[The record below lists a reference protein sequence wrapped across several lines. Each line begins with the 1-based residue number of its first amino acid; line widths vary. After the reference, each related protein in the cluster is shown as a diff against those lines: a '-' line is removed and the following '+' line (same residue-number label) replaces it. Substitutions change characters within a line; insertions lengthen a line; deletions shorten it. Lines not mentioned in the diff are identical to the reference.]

1 MTKQVKFSAISNVLT
16 IIAAICVLGVIQ
28 SILRYIVFNCQRL
41 SVITLCNTL
50 AMNLSTRLRLALER
64 KSLKSVDLAKATG
77 IGTGTIGDWLSGKSK
92 TMVVEN
98 AFKVCEFLEVTQE
111 WLFFGK
117 GSIDIKNDTPKRRIA
132 NQLLAETPEY
142 AIDDAVSRLSDLK
155 KLIETAKKS
164 IATGQ

>member
-1 MTKQVKFSAISNVLT
+1 MFHVAYNEYYVISYLKVNGYPYLFYAI
-16 IIAAICVLGVIQ
+16 
-28 SILRYIVFNCQRL
+28 ILM
-41 SVITLCNTL
+41 
-50 AMNLSTRLRLALER
+50 MNLSTRLRLALER
-64 KSLKSVDLAKATG
+64 KGLKSVDLAKATG

-98 AFKVCEFLEVTQE
+98 AFKVCEFLDVTQE

-117 GSIDIKNDTPKRRIA
+117 GSVDDIQNNTYKRKLA

-142 AIDDAVSRLSDLK
+142 AIDDAVNRLSDLK

-164 IATGQ
+164 TATGQ

>member
-1 MTKQVKFSAISNVLT
+1 
-16 IIAAICVLGVIQ
+16 
-28 SILRYIVFNCQRL
+28 
-41 SVITLCNTL
+41 
-50 AMNLSTRLRLALER
+50 MNLSTRLRLALES
-64 KSLKSVDLAKATG
+64 KGLKSIDLAKATG
-77 IGTGTIGDWLSGKSK
+77 IGPGTIGDWLSGKSK

-98 AFKVCEFLEVTQE
+98 AFKVCEVLDVTQE

-117 GSIDIKNDTPKRRIA
+117 GSMDIKNNTPKRKLA

-164 IATGQ
+164 TATGQ